1 MTRPMTLRNRLGGLV
16 LALVLAAPPLLAQEA
31 DPAPEGEGFSLMQEG
46 ARLLFEGLME
56 EMEPT
61 LRDLEGMTEEMATE
75 LEPALEFLSTEIG
88 PALMALVARID
99 DLRHYEQPEFLE
111 NGDIII
117 RRSPDAP
124 PFVPPTPEEIAE
136 DQAIDL

>member
-1 MTRPMTLRNRLGGLV
+1 MTRHLLAISALTLV
-16 LALVLAAPPLLAQEA
+16 LATQPAQAQDAAPE
-31 DPAPEGEGFSLMQEG
+31 DESEGFSLMQEG
-46 ARLLFEGLME
+46 ARLLFEGLMSE
-56 EMEPT
+56 LEPT
-61 LRDLEGMTEEMATE
+61 LRDLEGMTEDMARQ

-99 DLRHYEQPEFLE
+99 DLRHYEMPEFLD

-124 PFVPPTPEEIAE
+124 RFVPPAPEETE
-136 DQAIDL
+136 GDGSIDL

>member
-1 MTRPMTLRNRLGGLV
+1 MTRDLLAIPA
-16 LALVLAAPPLLAQEA
+16 LALLLAASPIAAQEA
-31 DPAPEGEGFSLMQEG
+31 TPAPEEDGEGFSLMQEG
-46 ARLLFEGLME
+46 ARLLFEGLMD

-61 LRDLEGMTEEMATE
+61 LRDLEGMTEEMAQQ

-88 PALMALVARID
+88 PAFMALVARID
-99 DLRHYEQPEFLE
+99 DMRNYEMPEFLE

-124 PFVPPTPEEIAE
+124 PFVPPAPEETPEGEIE
-136 DQAIDL
+136 L

>member
-1 MTRPMTLRNRLGGLV
+1 MTRDLLAIPA
-16 LALVLAAPPLLAQEA
+16 LALFLAASPAAAQ
-31 DPAPEGEGFSLMQEG
+31 DSTPAPEEDGEGFSLMQEG
-46 ARLLFEGLME
+46 ARLLFEGLID

-61 LRDLEGMTEEMATE
+61 LRDLEGMTEEMAQQ

-88 PALMALVARID
+88 PAFMALVARID
-99 DLRHYEQPEFLE
+99 DMRNYEMPEFLE

-124 PFVPPTPEEIAE
+124 PFVPPSAEDTPEGEIE
-136 DQAIDL
+136 L

>member
-1 MTRPMTLRNRLGGLV
+1 MTRTLLAIPA
-16 LALVLAAPPLLAQEA
+16 LALLLAAPPALAQE
-31 DPAPEGEGFSLMQEG
+31 DPAPDARDEGFSLMQEG
-46 ARLLFEGLME
+46 ARLLFEGLMSDL
-56 EMEPT
+56 EPT
-61 LRDLEGMTEEMATE
+61 LRDLEGMSAEMARQ

-99 DLRHYEQPEFLE
+99 DLRHYEMPEFLD

-124 PFVPPTPEEIAE
+124 PFVPPTPEEMAE
-136 DQAIDL
+136 DGAIDL

>member
-1 MTRPMTLRNRLGGLV
+1 MTRDL
-16 LALVLAAPPLLAQEA
+16 LAVPAFALLLAATPLAAQ
-31 DPAPEGEGFSLMQEG
+31 DSTPAPDDSGEGFSLMQEG
-46 ARLLFEGLME
+46 ARLLFEGLMD

-61 LRDLEGMTEEMATE
+61 LRDLEGMTDDMARQ

-88 PALMALVARID
+88 PAFMALVARID
-99 DLRHYEQPEFLE
+99 DMRNYEMPEFLD

-124 PFVPPTPEEIAE
+124 PFVPPTPEEMAE
-136 DQAIDL
+136 EGAIDL